1 MTIQLITYDSRGTE
15 EKDGITSSPLCAPC
29 ALDDFDINIIDLSVE
44 NMWTYTEARVGYTD
58 SNADFKTIHKMV
70 LNKKKSIVVY
80 VLPQNVNYHY
90 NTQYS
95 RINSDITKPIKD
107 ILSYVYATTLTEAIY
122 PEDQL
127 PQIAYERTCTSIGQ
141 SKYDAD
147 LYFDTSHEV
156 ITKSDK
162 SEKATTIQLSECI
175 YATTLKITASR
186 YTLKQFI
193 RAMFVKQAREVAPEW
208 MKSICF
214 GDDAEQ
220 KSQIEQSEA
229 EIEIAKNKIVT
240 AEKKLEEN
248 AKFKSIL
255 YTNGDELVEVVFD
268 ILEKIL
274 ACDLSAFVDDKKE
287 DFLIKLPSC
296 TFIGE
301 IKGVTSNVKYEHI
314 SQVELHYRGYLDRLA
329 ESGISENVKQLL
341 IMNPFRTKALDK
353 REPIHIFQIDLAIR
367 NGCLIIETN
376 TLLRLYEKF
385 CNGEVTS
392 QKCTK
397 IFSSRTGLLCLAD
410 LDDDAG
416 DIEPYKG

>member
-1 MTIQLITYDSRGTE
+1 MTTQLITYNSRFTG
-15 EKDGITSSPLCAPC
+15 EKDGITFSPLHEPY
-29 ALDDFDINIIDLSVE
+29 ALDDFDINIIDLSVAS
-44 NMWTYTEARVGYTD
+44 MWSYADSNVGYTD
-58 SNADFKTIHKMV
+58 SNADFNTIHKMV
-70 LNKKKSIVVY
+70 SNKKKSTVVY

-95 RINSDITKPIKD
+95 QIYSDVTKPIKD
-107 ILSYVYATTLTEAIY
+107 VLSYIFANALKKAIY
-122 PEDQL
+122 PEDRL
-127 PQIAYERTCTSIGQ
+127 PQIAYERTCTSVGQ

-147 LYFDTSHEV
+147 LYFDTSHGV

-162 SEKATTIQLSECI
+162 SEKVTTIQLDECI
-175 YATTLKITASR
+175 YATTLKITASND
-186 YTLKQFI
+186 TLKLFI
-193 RAMFVKQAREVAPEW
+193 RAMFEKQDREVAPEW
-208 MKSICF
+208 MKTVNF
-214 GDDAEQ
+214 GDDTEQ
-220 KSQIEQSEA
+220 KSQIEQSKA
-229 EIEIAKNKIVT
+229 EIEAAKTKIST

-248 AKFKSIL
+248 AKYKSIL
-255 YTNGDELVEVVFD
+255 YTNGDELVEVVFN

-274 ACDLSAFVDDKKE
+274 VCNLSDFVDDKKE

-341 IMNPFRTKALDK
+341 IMNPFRTKALEK
-353 REPIHIFQIDLAIR
+353 RDPVHISQIELAIR

-385 CNGEVTS
+385 CNGEVTT
-392 QKCTK
+392 QKC
-397 IFSSRTGLLCLAD
+397 IAVLSSRTGLLCLAD
-410 LDDDAG
+410 FDEDAG
-416 DIEPYKG
+416 DNEPYKV

>member
-1 MTIQLITYDSRGTE
+1 MTTQLITYNSRFTG
-15 EKDGITSSPLCAPC
+15 EKDGITFSPLHAPY
-29 ALDDFDINIIDLSVE
+29 ALDDFDINIIDLSVAS
-44 NMWTYTEARVGYTD
+44 MWSYADSKVGYTD
-58 SNADFKTIHKMV
+58 SNADFNTIHKMV
-70 LNKKKSIVVY
+70 SNKKKSTVVY

-95 RINSDITKPIKD
+95 QIHSDVTKPIKD
-107 ILSYVYATTLTEAIY
+107 VLSYIFANALKKAIY
-122 PEDQL
+122 PEDRL
-127 PQIAYERTCTSIGQ
+127 PQIAYERTCTSVGQ

-147 LYFDTSHEV
+147 LYFDTSNGV

-162 SEKATTIQLSECI
+162 SEKATTIQLSDCI
-175 YATTLKITASR
+175 YATTLKVTASND
-186 YTLKQFI
+186 TVKLFI
-193 RAMFVKQAREVAPEW
+193 RAMFEKQDREVAPEW
-208 MKSICF
+208 MKTVNF
-214 GDDAEQ
+214 GDDTEQ
-220 KSQIEQSEA
+220 KSQIEQSKA
-229 EIEIAKNKIVT
+229 EIEAAKTKIST

-248 AKFKSIL
+248 AKYKSIL

-274 ACDLSAFVDDKKE
+274 VCNLSDFVDDKKE

-353 REPIHIFQIDLAIR
+353 RDPVHISQIELAIR

-385 CNGEVTS
+385 CNGEVTA
-392 QKCTK
+392 QKC
-397 IFSSRTGLLCLAD
+397 IAVLSSRTGLLCLAD
-410 LDDDAG
+410 FDEDAG
-416 DIEPYKG
+416 DIEPYKA